1 MRCKFGKKRFASCPL
16 YGLEVGKFIHSP
28 FSRAACPIGLCRIV
42 AAATAAVHSGVKGR
56 TLSVGRRGG
65 VSIGRRGV
73 VHCSISA
80 AFQWNVMNHLGH
92 VCVRARFSSLL
103 RRREKESET
112 QTIRKKLRL
121 LLHEWEATSSSSLAR
136 QVGGETAAAA

>member
-1 MRCKFGKKRFASCPL
+1 MQVWKKKDLQAAPSVD
-16 YGLEVGKFIHSP
+16 LEVGKFIHSP
-28 FSRAACPIGLCRIV
+28 FSRAACPIGLYRIV

-80 AFQWNVMNHLGH
+80 AFQ
-92 VCVRARFSSLL
+92 
-103 RRREKESET
+103 
-112 QTIRKKLRL
+112 
-121 LLHEWEATSSSSLAR
+121 
-136 QVGGETAAAA
+136 

>member
-1 MRCKFGKKRFASCPL
+1 MRCKFEKKKDLQAAPCVD
-16 YGLEVGKFIHSP
+16 LEVGKFIHSP

-65 VSIGRRGV
+65 DGSIGRRRGV

-80 AFQWNVMNHLGH
+80 AFQ
-92 VCVRARFSSLL
+92 
-103 RRREKESET
+103 
-112 QTIRKKLRL
+112 
-121 LLHEWEATSSSSLAR
+121 
-136 QVGGETAAAA
+136 

>member
-28 FSRAACPIGLCRIV
+28 FSRAACPIGLYRIV

-80 AFQWNVMNHLGH
+80 AFQ
-92 VCVRARFSSLL
+92 
-103 RRREKESET
+103 
-112 QTIRKKLRL
+112 
-121 LLHEWEATSSSSLAR
+121 
-136 QVGGETAAAA
+136 